1 MHATNPQPTLELQGR
16 VWSARQIQEIGQW
29 VKENPTWSR
38 YRLSRELCARI
49 GWVRPNGQMADMA
62 ARSFL
67 GKLQARSLIELP
79 PCRRASPNRMKH
91 RQVRCVALE
100 RSPVEGDLESL
111 GALALHEVSR
121 DPVRRAVFE
130 TLLATEHYLG
140 YRSPVGENLK
150 YLLCTAQEQPVAAW
164 LFGAAAWRC
173 QARDRW
179 IGWTDRERAAEL
191 HRLTNNTRF
200 LIPRWV
206 RVPGLASWG
215 WSRVRRRLRGDW
227 QAKYGHGI
235 ELVETFV
242 DRSRFHGGAY
252 AASNW
257 LELELNQGRTRGD
270 RQHSMQVCRKA
281 VYVYPLSGQAR
292 ERLRG

>member
-1 MHATNPQPTLELQGR
+1 MNETLELQGR
-16 VWSARQIQEIGQW
+16 NWPARQIQEIGQW
-29 VKENPTWSR
+29 VSQNPGWSR
-38 YRLSRELCARI
+38 YRLSRELCARL
-49 GWVRPNGQMADMA
+49 GWLRPNGQLADMA

-67 GKLQARSLIELP
+67 NKLHARGLIQLP

-91 RQVRCVALE
+91 RRLACV
-100 RSPVEGDLESL
+100 PVDSRPVA
-111 GALALHEVSR
+111 GALSQLGTLHLYEVSQ
-121 DPVRRAVFE
+121 DPARRAVFE

-140 YRSPVGENLK
+140 YRSPIGENLK
-150 YLLCTAQEQPVAAW
+150 YLLCTEQDRPVAVW

-173 QARDRW
+173 EARDRW
-179 IGWTDRERAAEL
+179 IGWTDPERAAGL

-206 RVPGLASWG
+206 RVHGLASWG
-215 WSRVRRRLRGDW
+215 WSRVSRRLVADW
-227 QAKYGHGI
+227 QSKYGHGI

-257 LELELNQGRTRGD
+257 LEVGLTQGRSRGD
-270 RQHSMQVCRKA
+270 RDRRIQVPKKA
-281 VYVYPLSGQAR
+281 VFVYPLSGQAR
-292 ERLRG
+292 QRLGS

>member
-1 MHATNPQPTLELQGR
+1 MNEQQTMELQGR
-16 VWSARQIQEIGQW
+16 VWLAEQIEEIGQW
-29 VKENPTWSR
+29 VKANPTWSR
-38 YRLSRELCARI
+38 YRLSRELCARL
-49 GWVRPNGQMADMA
+49 GWVRPNGQRADMA

-67 GKLQARSLIELP
+67 NKLQARSLIELP

-91 RQVRCVALE
+91 RQLQWVALE
-100 RSPVEGDLESL
+100 RSPVAGDLESL
-111 GALALHEVSR
+111 GVLALHEVSR

-150 YLLCTAQEQPVAAW
+150 YLLCTAQDRPVAAW

-173 QARDRW
+173 AARDRW
-179 IGWTDRERAAEL
+179 IGWTDRERAARL

-206 RVPGLASWG
+206 SVPGLASWG
-215 WSRVRRRLRGDW
+215 WSRVRRRLPTDW

-242 DRSRFHGGAY
+242 DRSRFHGAAY

-257 LELELNQGRTRGD
+257 LELGLTQGRTRGD
-270 RQHSMQVCRKA
+270 REHAMQVCRKA

-292 ERLRG
+292 ERLRR

>member
-1 MHATNPQPTLELQGR
+1 MSETIELQGR
-16 VWSARQIQEIGQW
+16 RWEAEQIQGIGQW
-29 VKENPTWSR
+29 IRDHPDWSR
-38 YRLSRELCARI
+38 YRLSRELCTRW
-49 GWVRPNGQMADMA
+49 GWIRPNGQMADMA

-67 GKLQARSLIELP
+67 NKLHERALIQLP

-91 RQVRCVALE
+91 RRLE
-100 RSPVEGDLESL
+100 RVPLDSRPVAGDLKTLSP
-111 GALALHEVSR
+111 LHLYEVSR
-121 DPVRRAVFE
+121 DLGRRAVFE
-130 TLLATEHYLG
+130 TLLATEHYLS

-150 YLLCTAQEQPVAAW
+150 YLLVTQEDRPVAAW

-173 QARDRW
+173 EARDRW
-179 IGWTDRERAAEL
+179 IGWNDRQRAAGL

-215 WSRVRRRLRGDW
+215 WSRISRRLAQDW
-227 QAKYGHGI
+227 EAKYGHGL

-242 DRSRFHGGAY
+242 DRSRFGGGCY

-257 LELELNQGRTRGD
+257 VQLGLTQGRSRGD
-270 RQHSMQVCRKA
+270 REHRIQVPQKA

-292 ERLRG
+292 QRLCQ